1 MVQHFPIAKYSR
13 GICIIVATAFVFV
26 IAIHP
31 AVAADVPPVG
41 ASGPVTPYQ
50 NLMND
55 ATANHNA
62 AIQNMQK
69 CSYTAALQNADRIT
83 ADGNTIYTTWGQHD
97 QGKILLQDADN
108 IRGAVSGLRNGQTVN
123 FYDIVNNRNIRFS
136 PSCGSTSPTQSAT
149 ASPGGGIDTSSLDD
163 AFTAFGV
170 ILVTG
175 LILIGAFALMHAAKA
190 RSAGQGGTKGAA
202 PRRRFGGPA
211 RRPAMRRLPATY
223 SAAPATGPGA
233 GPYSAPL
240 DGAGEGQY
248 GIPPSVPSAEGG
260 HPLEDMGVIGHTP
273 PLHPPISSLQVTRVG
288 NFVRLDWTPPQFDPA
303 KEQLIGYDVF
313 RSEPVNWSTAPE
325 RVYLGQVG
333 PGVNS
338 YTVPYMD
345 GALYYNVR
353 PIYRTREG
361 IIVFGLPF

>member
-1 MVQHFPIAKYSR
+1 MVRHFPIAKYSR
-13 GICIIVATAFVFV
+13 GICIIVVTVFVFV

-41 ASGPVTPYQ
+41 ASAPVTPYQ
-50 NLMND
+50 DLMND
-55 ATANHNA
+55 AAANHNA

-97 QGKILLQDADN
+97 QGKILLQDANN
-108 IRGAVSGLRNGQTVN
+108 IRSAVAALKKGQSVT

-136 PSCGSTSPTQSAT
+136 PSCGSTSPTPSET
-149 ASPGGGIDTSSLDD
+149 SSGSGIDTSSLDD
-163 AFTAFGV
+163 AFTAFWV
-170 ILVTG
+170 IVAAGLV
-175 LILIGAFALMHAAKA
+175 LIGAAALSHAAKG
-190 RSAGQGGTKGAA
+190 RSAGQGGSKGAA

-211 RRPAMRRLPATY
+211 RGPASRRLPVNYTAV
-223 SAAPATGPGA
+223 PATGPGA
-233 GPYSAPL
+233 GPYSAPPP
-240 DGAGEGQY
+240 GGGQGEY
-248 GIPPSVPSAEGG
+248 GIPPSTPSAEGG
-260 HPLEDMGVIGHTP
+260 HPLEDMGAISHTP
-273 PLHPPISSLQVTRVG
+273 PLHPPVSSLQVTTVG

-303 KEQLIGYDVF
+303 QEQLIGYDVF
-313 RSEPVNWSTAPE
+313 RSEPVSWSTALE
-325 RVYLGQVG
+325 HADLGQVG

-338 YTVPYMD
+338 FSVPFKE

-361 IIVFGLPF
+361 IIVFGPAF